1 MGAHYLEVG
10 QLRQFLRNQSGG
22 ISHSV
27 TRRRVAFAIC
37 ALAVVGIALYLVL
50 RPTGDTPSTT
60 SQTAAPRDAVTS
72 RTPIPNDSQPRPT
85 LPTTDAASGSGSAT
99 TQSPPML
106 PNFGARGPAERAIA
120 QVDDAFSR
128 GDLNK
133 ARTLAA
139 KVLEQ
144 NPTEPHML
152 QVMAYIA
159 CAHRELKEAR
169 NYYGALTDPADRAR
183 VQSMC
188 KRRGV
193 DIDAKP

>member
-1 MGAHYLEVG
+1 V
-10 QLRQFLRNQSGG
+10 S
-22 ISHSV
+22 
-27 TRRRVAFAIC
+27 RRRLAFAIC
-37 ALAVVGIALYLVL
+37 ALAVLGIALYFVL
-50 RPTGDTPSTT
+50 RRTDDTPTTT

-72 RTPIPNDSQPRPT
+72 RTPIPDDSQPRPS
-85 LPTTDAASGSGSAT
+85 LPTDAGSGSGSASP
-99 TQSPPML
+99 SPPML
-106 PNFGARGPAERAIA
+106 PNFGVRGPADRTMA
-120 QVDDAFSR
+120 QVDDAFTR

-133 ARTLAA
+133 ARALAA

-159 CAHRELKEAR
+159 CAHHELKEAR
-169 NYYGALTDPADRAR
+169 NYFGALTDAADRAR

-193 DIDAKP
+193 DLEAKP